1 VITHLKIDKTS
12 KIRYNISI
20 SQNFMIATKFKITF
34 AIFLD
39 FQELRLIMGKILKI
53 KLLDAITTNA

>member
-1 VITHLKIDKTS
+1 
-12 KIRYNISI
+12 
-20 SQNFMIATKFKITF
+20 MIATKFKITF